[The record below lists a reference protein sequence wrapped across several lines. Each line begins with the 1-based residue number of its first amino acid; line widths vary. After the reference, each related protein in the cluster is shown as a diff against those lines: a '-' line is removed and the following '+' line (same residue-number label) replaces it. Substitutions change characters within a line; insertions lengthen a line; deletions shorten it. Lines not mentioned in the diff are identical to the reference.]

1 MSAHSPT
8 LGLAL
13 IVAVAG
19 GVGATLRALVIHH
32 VGVRRPDPLP
42 LGTLIV
48 NASGSLLLGILTGLS
63 LYHGLGS
70 HLLAVIGTGLCGGY
84 TTWSTASWETI
95 HLLHTGHRTTAIVY
109 TVGGLAVCLAGA
121 AAGIALTAWA

>member
-1 MSAHSPT
+1 MSDSPT

-13 IVAVAG
+13 VVALAG
-19 GVGATLRALVIHH
+19 GAGAVLRALLIHH
-32 VGVRRPDPLP
+32 VGVRRDDPLP
-42 LGTLIV
+42 LGTMVV

-70 HLLAVIGTGLCGGY
+70 HILAVIGVGLCGGY

-95 HLLHTGHRTTAIVY
+95 HLLHNDQRTEALVY
-109 TVGGLAVCLAGA
+109 TLGGLAVCLSAA
-121 AAGIALTAWA
+121 AAGIGLTALA